1 VGVEVKADDNYDGAN
16 EEGECND
23 EKRGFGVC
31 TANSAY
37 VDIVMIKRVNE
48 RQCVGGEVM

>member
-1 VGVEVKADDNYDGAN
+1 MGVEVKADDNYDSAN

-31 TANSAY
+31 TDISEFL
-37 VDIVMIKRVNE
+37 DIVMIRLCVWMKKR
-48 RQCVGGEVM
+48 